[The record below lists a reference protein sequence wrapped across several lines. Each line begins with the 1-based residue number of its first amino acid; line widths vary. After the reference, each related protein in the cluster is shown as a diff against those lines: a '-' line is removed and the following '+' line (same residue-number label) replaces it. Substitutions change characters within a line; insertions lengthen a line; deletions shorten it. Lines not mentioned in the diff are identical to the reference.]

1 MASQPRKKSF
11 KMSEHAD
18 LYTALAE
25 ALADPPEWL
34 CLTGPEWPLFELA
47 AHLLPSST
55 AVPGMALIQA
65 ENLSVRQARYAAL
78 SSGQSGQPRY
88 WLYESAFLT
97 GRILGEATFAVAK
110 CYSQAGLEVDGSE
123 LPDGAAL
130 ELAFLSHLAQNNPAA
145 EKDFLKSHAVLWLPA
160 LGQSLARGADPV
172 YAAIGQL
179 LSDWITHVV
188 TPVPAEIVR
197 PGLCIPML
205 DNATAC
211 TLCGFCA
218 QRCPTRALAIHETS
232 FETVLVLLAS
242 RWTGCGR
249 CAAVCDTRLLTM
261 EPVLVEALAGS
272 KPQALRVSER
282 VACKGCGQP
291 MVSHAEMDYVIHQI
305 GHPGWLDY
313 CPACRVPAYMRTG
326 GKV

>member
-1 MASQPRKKSF
+1 MASL
-11 KMSEHAD
+11 SERAD

-25 ALADPPEWL
+25 SLAEPEPWL
-34 CLTGPEWPLFELA
+34 CLPGREWPLFELA
-47 AHLLPSST
+47 SRYLPNSI

-65 ENLSVRQARYAAL
+65 ENLLARQERYAAL
-78 SSGQSGQPRY
+78 SSGQSGQPRF

-110 CYSQAGLEVDGSE
+110 CYSQAGLQVDGSE

-130 ELAFLSHLAQNNPAA
+130 ELAFLAHLAQNNPAA

-179 LSDWITHVV
+179 LSDWITNVV
-188 TPVPAEIVR
+188 TLVSAAEMVR
-197 PGLCIPML
+197 PGVRIPVL
-205 DNATAC
+205 DNAPAC

-232 FETVLVLLAS
+232 FETALVLLAS
-242 RWTGCGR
+242 RCTGCGR

-261 EPVLVEALAGS
+261 EPVPVEALVGS

-305 GHPGWLDY
+305 GHPDWLDY